1 MSVPNETCRECGAY
15 LPPST
20 AYYGAHVCDHE
31 DLVAALRIRLA
42 AAEQEI
48 EASLKRME
56 AARARIRELAAAIM
70 QITPICAL
78 AAASIVA
85 GDDLQL
91 NPREGTPR

>member
-1 MSVPNETCRECGAY
+1 MSVPNEMCRECGAY
-15 LPPST
+15 LPPSAT
-20 AYYGAHVCDHE
+20 YYGAHVCKQE

-42 AAEQEI
+42 AAEQG
-48 EASLKRME
+48 LE

-70 QITPICAL
+70 QITPICAI

-85 GDDLQL
+85 NNDLQL